1 MQYQVPQFLDV
12 EDKIAGPFTFKQLI
26 YLGGGAGLL
35 YLSIRYIPFV
45 GWLVGFALLGFGV
58 ALAFYRPN
66 NRPFVVRLEAM
77 FNYFRSHRLYLWR
90 RREAKAETTVNNLV
104 STASSV
110 RGLGIP
116 VSGGSKLNEMTW
128 AIDIKKEGDVEAE
141 KVRGDNAA

>member
-12 EDKIAGPFTFKQLI
+12 EDKIFGPFTFKQLI

-35 YLSIRYIPFV
+35 YLSIRFIPFI
-45 GWLVGFALLGFGV
+45 GWLVGFALLGFGI

-66 NRPFVVRLEAM
+66 NRPFVVLLEAI
-77 FNYFRSHRLYLWR
+77 FNYFRSSRLYIWR
-90 RREAKAETTVNNLV
+90 RREVKAQTEVGELVITTPP
-104 STASSV
+104 T

-141 KVRGDNAA
+141 KVRGDTAV